1 MNRELACLLWATLA
15 LTPGCSRR
23 LPEASS
29 SVTRRVE
36 VARPVSIDASDTT
49 EFNGRLEASQTVE
62 IRSRVGGYLVKDA
75 FPEGEEVKAGDL
87 LFEVDPGPYQKAV
100 DAAAAEVKAA
110 EAQLKLADA
119 EYNRARLLLTR
130 TAVSPEEVDIRLGNQ
145 KVAASAVTSA
155 SAKWER
161 AQLDL
166 GFTQIR
172 SPIAGRVSRKI
183 LTVGNLVSQ
192 TKEDVLTTVV
202 TQDPAHLYFTVDER
216 TYLRVDRRA
225 RARLARGETKSDG
238 ELPFLFRLE
247 EERDFRHKG
256 VIDFIEN
263 RFDQATGTITV
274 RGVVKN
280 PQIGKER
287 RQFIP
292 GMRARVKIETD
303 VPYRALAVNEE
314 AVLSDLRRRFVWV
327 VKNGKAERVEVRVGE
342 SVAPGLRDIVE
353 GISKEDLI
361 VVKGIQFLRPGMPVE
376 TTETEMPGA
385 NRPAKASDR

>member
-1 MNRELACLLWATLA
+1 MLSPAI
-15 LTPGCSRR
+15 
-23 LPEASS
+23 
-29 SVTRRVE
+29 RRVE
-36 VARPVSIDASDTT
+36 VARPVSVEASDTT

-119 EYNRARLLLTR
+119 EYNRARLLLSR

-145 KVAASAVTSA
+145 KVAASSVTSA

-172 SPIAGRVSRKI
+172 SPIAGRVSRKV

-192 TKEDVLTTVV
+192 TKEEVLTTVV
-202 TQDPAHLYFTVDER
+202 AQDPAHLYFTVDER

-225 RARLARGETKSDG
+225 RARSAKGESKSDG
-238 ELPFLFRLE
+238 EMPFLFRLE

-274 RGVVKN
+274 RGVVRN

-303 VPYRALAVNEE
+303 VPYTALAVNEE

-361 VVKGIQFLRPGMPVE
+361 VVRGIQFLRPGMPVE
-376 TTETEMPGA
+376 STETEMPGA
-385 NRPAKASDR
+385 KRPAKASDR

>member
-1 MNRELACLLWATLA
+1 
-15 LTPGCSRR
+15 
-23 LPEASS
+23 
-29 SVTRRVE
+29 

-247 EERDFRHKG
+247 EERDYRHKG